1 MKNNRNNH
9 TYYDLLISFSF
20 DFHQHF
26 THKHITLTMCARNYC
41 NLQNVFLLLGLQSY
55 TRMMMTTMI
64 NNNNRAKIKLNF
76 FEMFILLFYLFCFFF
91 LSLFYFYLIHRKLYH
106 LASSSTLVVYIY
118 FSCISFIYPFFLLLF
133 LLFLSLCLPVSHYV
147 PACLLYNLC
156 IYQVC

>member
-20 DFHQHF
+20 DFHQNF

-91 LSLFYFYLIHRKLYH
+91 LSLFYFFYLIHRKLYH

-156 IYQVC
+156 I